1 MSVQTAPSATPPA
14 TSAPSPAPAPVACG
28 GEKLRVHFYDVAQA
42 LSALIELPDGRN
54 ILVDTGDLAKRGSCG
69 QVCADAHENLMA
81 KLATDLHARPIDLLW
96 ITHPHADHIGG
107 AIDILGRFPVKTY
120 VDNGRDLDEAEIK
133 KVHVAAS
140 AKAVSIAVVEPGHEQ
155 LPMLGGGDVKLTA
168 IAPSSWLPSCKA
180 NRNDCSILLR
190 IDYCASSILFTGDAE
205 VAEEALLDPRGKV
218 TLLQVGHHG
227 SDTSSGPAFLSKVQP
242 KYAVISAGKKG
253 EGMNETYCHPRAST
267 VRALTKVLG
276 GPGSKAVHAFDGRGS
291 CKKSTDADWSD
302 VAASDRLW
310 ATMRD
315 GDVVLGT
322 RGDGVFA
329 RE

>member
-1 MSVQTAPSATPPA
+1 M
-14 TSAPSPAPAPVACG
+14 
-28 GEKLRVHFYDVAQA
+28 HFYDVAQA
-42 LSALIELPDGRN
+42 LAALVELPDGRN
-54 ILVDTGDLAKRGSCG
+54 ILVDTGDLPKRASCG
-69 QVCADAHENLMA
+69 QVCLDAHENLMA
-81 KLATDLHARPIDLLW
+81 KLTTDLHARPIDLLW

-107 AIDILGRFPVKTY
+107 ALDILGRFSVKAY
-120 VDNGRDLDEAEIK
+120 VDNGRDLDEAEIR
-133 KVHVAAS
+133 KVHAA
-140 AKAVSIAVVEPGHEQ
+140 AQARGVTIAVVEPGHE
-155 LPMLGGGDVKLTA
+155 LVPLLGTADVKLTA
-168 IAPSSWLPSCKA
+168 IAPSSWLPGCKG

-205 VAEEALLDPRGKV
+205 VAEEALLDPHGKA

-227 SDTSSGPAFLSKVQP
+227 SDTSSGAAFLAKVQP

-253 EGMNETYCHPRAST
+253 EGMNESYCHPRAST
-267 VRALTKVLG
+267 VKALTQVLG
-276 GPGSKAVHAFDGRGS
+276 GAGPKAMHAFSGRGS

-310 ATMRD
+310 ATERD

-322 RGDGVFA
+322 TGDGVFV